1 VREEFCLT
9 GGPSLEQRDGRL
21 NLLLR
26 TDQADRSLVSL
37 PDSRG
42 EVRRLHRQESLGP
55 KPLKEGG
62 GHLPELPCQA
72 TDRDRNVGGEEA
84 EQLLFLGSE
93 VMGPLRQ
100 GLASLFGETHEAAG
114 RGINSWGQGSLDHR
128 SPGGAVVVGD
138 PAGQFQQGLIEQ
150 RFRIEDVLN
159 LFEACDLGALAEAHQ
174 VAGDDARSQGD
185 EDALAGSGRLA
196 EMGGDGIGQG
206 LVNGCRQGDFGIGGT
221 ICWSHHLS
229 AALLAE
235 ATLRACPRI
244 VV

>member
-1 VREEFCLT
+1 VREEFCLP
-9 GGPSLEQRDGRL
+9 GGSSLEQRDGRL
-21 NLLLR
+21 NFLFR
-26 TDQADRSLVSL
+26 TDEADRSLVSH

-42 EVRRLHRQESLGP
+42 EVRCLHRQESLGP

-62 GHLPELPCQA
+62 GHLPELSGQT
-72 TDRDRNVGGEEA
+72 TDRDRDVWGEEA
-84 EQLLFLGSE
+84 EQLLFPGSE
-93 VMGPLRQ
+93 VMGPLGQ
-100 GLASLFGETHEAAG
+100 GLASLFGETNEAAG
-114 RGINSWGQGSLDHR
+114 RGINPWGQGSLDHR

-159 LFEACDLGALAEAHQ
+159 LFEPCDLDALPEAHQ
-174 VAGDDARSQGD
+174 VPGDDARPQGD

-196 EMGGDGIGQG
+196 EVARDGIGEG
-206 LVNGCRQGDFGIGGT
+206 LVNGCRQGDFGVGGT

-244 VV
+244 FV